1 MPCARKKPGL
11 KPPEP
16 ETGQAVVMLDV
27 LAFVIMLP
35 FHRSQPRTN
44 ASAMAELVTG
54 FESRGV
60 RVVTDHPRCNEATL
74 EGLYVRGSRE
84 VVVCRRGDQS
94 STLRHEG
101 WHLVQTL
108 CLGNTPWLT
117 TDEIERGLTGQDRK
131 ELVAFVS
138 RENWPREAEA
148 RVMAQRKPKPFFE
161 AVDRACSTR
170 LQPGI

>member
-35 FHRSQPRTN
+35 FHRSQPRTDS
-44 ASAMAELVTG
+44 SAMAELVAG

-60 RVVTDHPRCNEATL
+60 KVVADHPRCNEATP
-74 EGLYVRGSRE
+74 EGFYVRGSRE

-94 STLRHEG
+94 NTLRHEG
-101 WHLVQTL
+101 WHLVQTI
-108 CLGNTPWLT
+108 CLGNTQWLT

-148 RVMAQRKPKPFFE
+148 RVMAKLKPKPFFE

-170 LQPGI
+170 SRPGN

>member
-84 VVVCRRGDQS
+84 VVVCRRGDQGN
-94 STLRHEG
+94 TLRHEG

-117 TDEIERGLTGQDRK
+117 TDEIERGLTDQDRK
-131 ELVAFVS
+131 ELVAFVR

-148 RVMAQRKPKPFFE
+148 RVMAQLKPKPFFD
-161 AVDRACSTR
+161 AVDQACSTR
-170 LQPGI
+170 LQTGI